1 MAVHPTAIV
10 AAGAEIGPDVH
21 IGPYSV
27 IGPEV
32 RIEAGCRLH
41 AHVVI
46 QGDTH
51 LGRDCQVFPNVVL
64 GMLPQ
69 DKKLKGDDP
78 GGKLRIGSGNTL
90 RELVTIQGGTPHG
103 SGITTVGNDNMLLI
117 GAHVGHDCTIGNGN
131 VLTNNA
137 LIGGHGDIDDRAVI
151 GAHVG
156 IHQFCRVGKLA
167 MVAAGAMVTKDVP
180 PFGLVQGDRSRIRG
194 INIVGLRRAGYSS
207 NDIDTLRHAFRLLF
221 WRQTPLARR
230 VELVTRDLGDQP
242 LVREVLAFME
252 DTRRGVTMGRR
263 RGKEEA
269 ADEVGVD

>member
-10 AAGAEIGPDVH
+10 AAGAEIGPDVQ

-27 IGPEV
+27 IGPSV
-32 RIEAGCRLH
+32 RIGAGCRLH

-46 QGDTH
+46 EGDTH
-51 LGRDCQVFPNVVL
+51 LGGNCELFPNVVL

-69 DKKLKGDDP
+69 DKKLKGNESA
-78 GGKLRIGSGNTL
+78 GKLRIGSGNTL

-103 SGITTVGNDNMLLI
+103 SGITTVGDDNMLLI
-117 GAHVGHDCTIGNGN
+117 GAHIGHDSTIGNGT

-137 LIGGHGDIDDRAVI
+137 LVGGHSTIHDRAVV

-156 IHQFCRVGKLA
+156 IHQFCRIGRLA
-167 MVAAGAMVTKDVP
+167 MVAAGAMVSKDVP
-180 PFGLVQGDRSRIRG
+180 PFGLVQGDRARTRG

-207 NDIDTLRHAFRLLF
+207 DEIDTVRHAFRLLF
-221 WRQTPLARR
+221 WRQTPLSHR
-230 VELVTRDLGDQP
+230 VELVASTLGQQP
-242 LVREVLAFME
+242 LVGEILQFIE
-252 DTRRGVTMGRR
+252 STRRGVTMGRR